1 MRPTVIFLAVLLAAG
16 CAIPKARE
24 FRAWDRTAH
33 EAASTGAVLWSAYY
47 AQRFERLQSAPPLIA
62 ARGTQMQ
69 QALTLRDIA
78 LEVEAGKRPSAD
90 LTRAQQKAQADL
102 QAVLDQEDAAMS
114 AAAASRP
121 IPKTTTCRPIG
132 ASVICN

>member
-1 MRPTVIFLAVLLAAG
+1 MKASLVLLIATLVAG

-24 FRAWDRTAH
+24 FRDWDRATH
-33 EAASTGAVLWSAYY
+33 EAASSGAVLWSDYY

-102 QAVLDQEDAAMS
+102 QVVLDQEDAAMS

-121 IPKTTTCRPIG
+121 IPKTTVCRPVG

>member
-1 MRPTVIFLAVLLAAG
+1 MKVRVALLAVFLLSG

-24 FRAWDRTAH
+24 FRAWDRAAL
-33 EAASTGAVLWSAYY
+33 ESASTGAILWSDYY

-69 QALTLRDIA
+69 QALTLRDVA

-121 IPKTTTCRPIG
+121 IPKTTVCRPVG